1 MDRKL
6 KIDTK
11 SIKKTIDRTP
21 EDYEPE
27 IEKISYRK
35 GITRTIVLLIGN
47 FIGLVALV
55 PLNIGINMD
64 SLFTGAIVI
73 ISLSLINSL
82 LWPIVS
88 RVLMP
93 FLIVTLGVGSFILNA
108 LLLKFLTL
116 MIPGFTASGYALFF
130 TPLLMAIITT
140 AISEILA
147 VDDNSTY
154 YRSFTKDALK
164 RREDHVKRK
173 KGMIILEIDG
183 LAREILE
190 EAIDSG
196 YMPTLKSWIERG
208 SHSITGWETDLSSQ
222 TGASQAGIL
231 HGNNTDIVAYRWVD
245 KKNHNKVMSC
255 GSFSDVAS
263 MEKKISNHD
272 GLLKHNGAG
281 RCNLFSG
288 DSKNLIYVSSDIISN
303 FKAEYNKA
311 WRLVFSNID
320 SFTRIFVLFL
330 EDVIFEYISQIR
342 QFVLNVRP
350 RISRG
355 FVYAFIRAGASVI
368 LREFN
373 TKTLIWDMMDGELD
387 IIYATYL
394 GYDEIAHHSGIR
406 DKDSFRYLKKLD
418 KHFSR
423 IEHAS
428 SYSKRKYEF
437 VILSDH
443 GQSNGATFKQRNN
456 GVGLDGLVSA
466 LLPED
471 MDVFSDFDPDN
482 TNMKRAYVPF
492 SRQKDNLM
500 DKYEEQKDNL
510 IEIYEE
516 QKDNLIEK
524 YEEQKDNIVERY
536 EQQKD
541 NIRDKY
547 ERQKDNLVEKYE
559 KQRDLLFE
567 RYSIQR
573 DTILTDYDNEL
584 SYVNK
589 YEPKKRNKKTK
600 LEDSEAIVLASG
612 NLGLIYFTQWTA
624 RLTYESIIG
633 LFPDLIPGLVNNPY
647 IGFILV
653 DTEERGP
660 IVISDNGVYYLD
672 SDTYTGENPLKDFG
686 ENAADHLRR
695 TNSFSTVPDIL
706 VNSFY
711 DKENDEVASF
721 EELVGSHGGLG
732 GTQTKPFIMHP
743 SYWKIN
749 DDLIGARSI
758 YHLLKRELENLKEND
773 N

>member
-35 GITRTIVLLIGN
+35 GITRTLVLLIGN

-55 PLNIGINMD
+55 PLNIGISVD
-64 SLFTGAIVI
+64 SMFTGAIVI
-73 ISLSLINSL
+73 IFISLINSF

-93 FLIVTLGVGSFILNA
+93 FLLVTFGVGSFILNA
-108 LLLKFLTL
+108 LLLKFLTW
-116 MIPGFTASGYALFF
+116 MIPGFTASGYSLFF

-140 AISEILA
+140 ALSEILA

-245 KKNHNKVMSC
+245 KKNKNKVMSC

-263 MEKKISNHD
+263 MEKKISDND
-272 GLLKHNGAG
+272 GLLKYNGAG

-288 DSKNLIYVSSDIISN
+288 DSRNLIYVSSDIISS

-320 SFTRIFVLFL
+320 SSTRIFVLFL
-330 EDVIFEYISQIR
+330 EDVLLEYLSQAR
-342 QFVLNVRP
+342 QFIMNVRP

-355 FVYAFIRAGASVI
+355 FIYAFIRAGASVI
-368 LREFN
+368 LREIN

-406 DKDSFRYLKKLD
+406 DRDSFRYLKKLD

-437 VILSDH
+437 VIQSDH

-456 GVGLDGLVSA
+456 GVGLDGLVST

-471 MDVFSDFDPDN
+471 MDVFGDFDPDN

-492 SRQKDNLM
+492 SRQRDNLM

-510 IEIYEE
+510 VEKYEQQKENIRDKYEE
-516 QKDNLIEK
+516 QKDNLMDK
-524 YEEQKDNIVERY
+524 YEERKDNIVE
-536 EQQKD
+536 
-541 NIRDKY
+541 KY
-547 ERQKDNLVEKYE
+547 ERQ
-559 KQRDLLFE
+559 RDFLFE

-589 YEPKKRNKKTK
+589 YEPKKRDKKTK

-624 RLTYESIIG
+624 RLSYESIIG

-660 IVISDNGVYYLD
+660 IVISDKGVYYLD

-711 DKENDEVASF
+711 DEENDEVAAF

-743 SYWKIN
+743 SYWQIN
-749 DDLIGARSI
+749 EDLIGARSI
-758 YHLLKRELENLKEND
+758 YLLLKRELENLKEND

>member
-1 MDRKL
+1 
-6 KIDTK
+6 
-11 SIKKTIDRTP
+11 
-21 EDYEPE
+21 
-27 IEKISYRK
+27 
-35 GITRTIVLLIGN
+35 
-47 FIGLVALV
+47 
-55 PLNIGINMD
+55 
-64 SLFTGAIVI
+64 
-73 ISLSLINSL
+73 
-82 LWPIVS
+82 
-88 RVLMP
+88 MP
-93 FLIVTLGVGSFILNA
+93 FLLVTFGVGSFILNA
-108 LLLKFLTL
+108 LLLKFLTW
-116 MIPGFTASGYALFF
+116 MIPGFTASGYSLFF

-140 AISEILA
+140 ALSEILA

-208 SHSITGWETDLSSQ
+208 SHSI
-222 TGASQAGIL
+222 
-231 HGNNTDIVAYRWVD
+231 
-245 KKNHNKVMSC
+245 NKVMSC

-263 MEKKISNHD
+263 MEKKISDND
-272 GLLKHNGAG
+272 GLLKYNGAG

-288 DSKNLIYVSSDIISN
+288 DSRNLIYVSSDIISS

-320 SFTRIFVLFL
+320 SSTRIFVLFL
-330 EDVIFEYISQIR
+330 EDVLLEYLSQAR
-342 QFVLNVRP
+342 QFIMNVRP

-355 FVYAFIRAGASVI
+355 FIYAFIRAGASVI
-368 LREFN
+368 LREIN

-406 DKDSFRYLKKLD
+406 DRDSFRYLKKLD

-423 IEHAS
+423 IEHAA

-437 VILSDH
+437 VIQSDH

-456 GVGLDGLVSA
+456 GVGLDGLVST

-471 MDVFSDFDPDN
+471 MDVFGDFDPDN

-492 SRQKDNLM
+492 SRQRDNLM

-510 IEIYEE
+510 VEKYEQQKENIRDKYEE
-516 QKDNLIEK
+516 QKDNLMDK
-524 YEEQKDNIVERY
+524 YEERKDNIVE
-536 EQQKD
+536 
-541 NIRDKY
+541 KY
-547 ERQKDNLVEKYE
+547 ERQ
-559 KQRDLLFE
+559 RDFLFE

-589 YEPKKRNKKTK
+589 YEPKKRDKKTK
-600 LEDSEAIVLASG
+600 LGDSEAIVLASG

-624 RLTYESIIG
+624 RLSYESIIG

-660 IVISDNGVYYLD
+660 IVISDKGVYYLD

-711 DKENDEVASF
+711 DEENDEVAAF

-743 SYWKIN
+743 SYWQIN
-749 DDLIGARSI
+749 EDLIGARSI
-758 YHLLKRELENLKEND
+758 YLLLKRELENLKEND

>member
-21 EDYEPE
+21 DDYEPE

-55 PLNIGINMD
+55 PLNIGISMD

-510 IEIYEE
+510 IE
-516 QKDNLIEK
+516 K

-660 IVISDNGVYYLD
+660 IVISDKGVYYLD

-749 DDLIGARSI
+749 DDLIGAESI